1 MGCDHRADRHRNGT
15 RQSLWRHAAFGHQT
29 RDWPFNTQRWV
40 HDPAEFRDQSDPDPR
55 HGHELSGIHD
65 FICTGRRDRNVPNC
79 AQPIGQPSGRDIAS
93 SGAHIPNGV
102 YDFGTGQKFSEK
114 SKNGLGSDA
123 ILHWLFPMLGD
134 VVCQ

>member
-1 MGCDHRADRHRNGT
+1 MCIRD
-15 RQSLWRHAAFGHQT
+15 SL
-29 RDWPFNTQRWV
+29 NTQRWV
-40 HDPAEFRDQSDPDPR
+40 YDPAEFCDQPDPDQR
-55 HGHELSGIHD
+55 YGHGLSGIYD
-65 FICTGRRDRNVPNC
+65 IICTGGRDRNVPDRTK
-79 AQPIGQPSGRDIAS
+79 PIDQPSGRDIAS

-134 VVCQ
+134 VVCQKTISPD